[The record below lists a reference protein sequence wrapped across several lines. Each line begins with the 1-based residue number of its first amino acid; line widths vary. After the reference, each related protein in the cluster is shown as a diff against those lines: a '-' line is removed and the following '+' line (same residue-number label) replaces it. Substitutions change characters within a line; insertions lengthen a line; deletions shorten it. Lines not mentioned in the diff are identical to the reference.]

1 MCIYRAYTRRCL
13 LARRGEL
20 LGVWCFTVAAG
31 AVAGAGAD
39 GVAERRSANS
49 EVDVA
54 ARSA

>member
-1 MCIYRAYTRRCL
+1 MRCL
-13 LARRGEL
+13 LARRGDL
-20 LGVWCFTVAAG
+20 LGVWCFTVATC
-31 AVAGAGAD
+31 AVAGAGSGAD